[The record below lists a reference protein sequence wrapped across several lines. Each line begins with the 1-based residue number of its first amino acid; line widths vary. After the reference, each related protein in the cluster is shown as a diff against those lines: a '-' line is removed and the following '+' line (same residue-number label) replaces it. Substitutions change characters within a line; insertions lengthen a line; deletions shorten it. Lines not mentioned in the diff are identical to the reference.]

1 MARQMQFLELVA
13 NERQPSPNEFA
24 SEGGKMTIFLAS
36 ASSLAVAFYV
46 YVFVQ
51 FVRDDSRVSH
61 RVGARSESAA
71 QLRDCTSH

>member
-1 MARQMQFLELVA
+1 MGFVT
-13 NERQPSPNEFA
+13 
-24 SEGGKMTIFLAS
+24 EGEKMTIFLAS

-46 YVFVQ
+46 YVLVQ

-61 RVGARSESAA
+61 RINARSKSGA

>member
-1 MARQMQFLELVA
+1 
-13 NERQPSPNEFA
+13 
-24 SEGGKMTIFLAS
+24 MTIFLAS

>member
-1 MARQMQFLELVA
+1 MQMNQARMNFV
-13 NERQPSPNEFA
+13 PD
-24 SEGGKMTIFLAS
+24 GGEMTIFLAS

-51 FVRDDSRVSH
+51 FVRDDSRASH
-61 RVGARSESAA
+61 HVGTRSKSAA

>member
-1 MARQMQFLELVA
+1 
-13 NERQPSPNEFA
+13 
-24 SEGGKMTIFLAS
+24 MTVFLAS

-61 RVGARSESAA
+61 RVSARSTTAT

>member
-1 MARQMQFLELVA
+1 
-13 NERQPSPNEFA
+13 
-24 SEGGKMTIFLAS
+24 MTIFLAS

-51 FVRDDSRVSH
+51 FVRDDSRISH
-61 RVGARSESAA
+61 RASARSKSAA

>member
-1 MARQMQFLELVA
+1 
-13 NERQPSPNEFA
+13 
-24 SEGGKMTIFLAS
+24 MTIFLAS

-61 RVGARSESAA
+61 RISIRSKSAA